1 MLSSNNITQEQDSK
15 ITYEAKVTQNQTASS
30 IRSPTLSI
38 DDLTMNNKTNSA
50 EEPISKLNSKSINEY
65 ISSLHK
71 ELHELRNENEEL
83 KVNFVQVSELFE
95 KEKIENEKKEKLYQ
109 TQIEILEKEK
119 QRHLEQN
126 AIDKENLEIIL
137 DNEKKENDK
146 LRQRIKELSMDN
158 EKLRGD
164 NFNLNVKIIELNKI
178 EYENTNL
185 KSRIKQHL
193 ELNANSSKKAKN
205 SNHIINK
212 QKTYTKKITKSPS
225 LTPTKIK
232 KSRSDISPN
241 KAKEASKTNFAYHP
255 SQYKKI
261 TQINTMQKSPSPN
274 QTLITAYYN
283 YKEKI
288 NVSNLY
294 LT

>member
-1 MLSSNNITQEQDSK
+1 MLSEQDSK

-38 DDLTMNNKTNSA
+38 DDLTMNNKTNA
-50 EEPISKLNSKSINEY
+50 IEEPVSKLNSKSINEY

-71 ELHELRNENEEL
+71 ELHELRNENDEL
-83 KVNFVQVSELFE
+83 KVNFVQVSELLE
-95 KEKIENEKKEKLYQ
+95 KEKVENEKKEKLYQ

-119 QRHLEQN
+119 KRHLEQN
-126 AIDKENLEIIL
+126 AIDKENLEILL

-146 LRQRIKELSMDN
+146 LRQRIKELSNDN
-158 EKLRGD
+158 EKLRGE
-164 NFNLNVKIIELNKI
+164 NFNLNVRIIELNKI

-185 KSRIKQHL
+185 KSRIKEQL
-193 ELNANSSKKAKN
+193 ELNSSKKAKN

-232 KSRSDISPN
+232 KSRSDISPIKIN
-241 KAKEASKTNFAYHP
+241 KSKEASKTNFTYHP

-261 TQINTMQKSPSPN
+261 TQTNNNIQKSSSPN
-274 QTLITAYYN
+274 HTLINAYYN
-283 YKEKI
+283 YIEKI
-288 NVSNLY
+288 NVSIIII
-294 LT
+294 

>member
-1 MLSSNNITQEQDSK
+1 MLSEQDSK

-30 IRSPTLSI
+30 IRSATLSI
-38 DDLTMNNKTNSA
+38 DDLTMNNKTNA
-50 EEPISKLNSKSINEY
+50 IEEPVSKLNSKSINEY

-71 ELHELRNENEEL
+71 ELHELRNENDEL
-83 KVNFVQVSELFE
+83 KVNFVQVSELLE
-95 KEKIENEKKEKLYQ
+95 KEKVENEKKEKLYQ

-126 AIDKENLEIIL
+126 AIDKENLEILL

-146 LRQRIKELSMDN
+146 LRQRIKELSNDN
-158 EKLRGD
+158 EKLRGE
-164 NFNLNVKIIELNKI
+164 NFNLNVRIIELNKI
-178 EYENTNL
+178 EYENKNL
-185 KSRIKQHL
+185 KSRIKEQL
-193 ELNANSSKKAKN
+193 ELNSSKKAKN

-232 KSRSDISPN
+232 KSRSDISPI
-241 KAKEASKTNFAYHP
+241 KVSKSKEASKTNFAYHP

-261 TQINTMQKSPSPN
+261 TQINNNIQKSPSPN

-283 YKEKI
+283 YIDKI
-288 NVSNLY
+288 NVSNHY

>member
-1 MLSSNNITQEQDSK
+1 MLSEQDSK

-38 DDLTMNNKTNSA
+38 DDLTMNNKTNA
-50 EEPISKLNSKSINEY
+50 IEEPVSKLNSKSINEY

-71 ELHELRNENEEL
+71 ELHELRNENDEL
-83 KVNFVQVSELFE
+83 KVNFVQVSELLE
-95 KEKIENEKKEKLYQ
+95 KEKVENEKKEKLYQ

-119 QRHLEQN
+119 KRHLEQN
-126 AIDKENLEIIL
+126 AIDKENLEILL

-146 LRQRIKELSMDN
+146 LRQRIKELSNDN
-158 EKLRGD
+158 EKLRGE
-164 NFNLNVKIIELNKI
+164 NFNLNVRIIELNKI

-185 KSRIKQHL
+185 KSRIKEQL
-193 ELNANSSKKAKN
+193 ELNSSKKAKN
-205 SNHIINK
+205 SSHIINK

-232 KSRSDISPN
+232 KSRSDISPIKIN
-241 KAKEASKTNFAYHP
+241 KSKETSKTNFAYHP

-261 TQINTMQKSPSPN
+261 TQINNNIQKSSSPN

-283 YKEKI
+283 YIEKI
-288 NVSNLY
+288 NVSIII
-294 LT
+294 

>member
-1 MLSSNNITQEQDSK
+1 MLSEQDSK

-38 DDLTMNNKTNSA
+38 DDLTMNNKTNA
-50 EEPISKLNSKSINEY
+50 IEEPVSKLNSKSINEY

-71 ELHELRNENEEL
+71 ELHELRNENDEL
-83 KVNFVQVSELFE
+83 KVNFVQVSELLE
-95 KEKIENEKKEKLYQ
+95 KEKVENEKKEKLYQ

-126 AIDKENLEIIL
+126 AIDKENLEILL

-146 LRQRIKELSMDN
+146 LRQRIKELSNDN
-158 EKLRGD
+158 EKLRGE
-164 NFNLNVKIIELNKI
+164 NFNLNVRIIELNKI

-185 KSRIKQHL
+185 KSRIKEQL
-193 ELNANSSKKAKN
+193 ELNSSKKAKN

-232 KSRSDISPN
+232 KSRSDISPIKIN
-241 KAKEASKTNFAYHP
+241 KSKEASKTNFTYHP

-261 TQINTMQKSPSPN
+261 TQTNNNIQKSSSPN
-274 QTLITAYYN
+274 HTLINAYYN
-283 YKEKI
+283 YIEKI
-288 NVSNLY
+288 NVSIIII
-294 LT
+294 

>member
-1 MLSSNNITQEQDSK
+1 MLSEQDSK

-38 DDLTMNNKTNSA
+38 DDLTMNNKTNA
-50 EEPISKLNSKSINEY
+50 IEEPVSKLNSKSINEY

-71 ELHELRNENEEL
+71 ELHELRNENDEL
-83 KVNFVQVSELFE
+83 KVNFVQVSELLE
-95 KEKIENEKKEKLYQ
+95 KEKVENEKKEKLYQ

-119 QRHLEQN
+119 KRHLEQN
-126 AIDKENLEIIL
+126 AIDKENLEILL

-146 LRQRIKELSMDN
+146 LRQRIKELSNDN
-158 EKLRGD
+158 EKLRGE
-164 NFNLNVKIIELNKI
+164 NFNLNVRIIELNKI

-185 KSRIKQHL
+185 KSRIKEQL
-193 ELNANSSKKAKN
+193 ELNSSKKAKN
-205 SNHIINK
+205 SSHIINK

-232 KSRSDISPN
+232 KSSSDISPIKIN
-241 KAKEASKTNFAYHP
+241 KSKEASKTNFAYHP

-261 TQINTMQKSPSPN
+261 TQINNNIQKSSSPN

-283 YKEKI
+283 YIEKI

-294 LT
+294 II

>member
-1 MLSSNNITQEQDSK
+1 MLSEQDSK

-38 DDLTMNNKTNSA
+38 DDLTMNNKTNA
-50 EEPISKLNSKSINEY
+50 IEEPVSKLNSKSINEY

-71 ELHELRNENEEL
+71 ELHELRNENDEL
-83 KVNFVQVSELFE
+83 KVNFVQVSELLE
-95 KEKIENEKKEKLYQ
+95 KEKVENEKKEKLYQ

-119 QRHLEQN
+119 KRHLEQN
-126 AIDKENLEIIL
+126 AIDKENLEILL

-146 LRQRIKELSMDN
+146 LRQRIKELSNDN
-158 EKLRGD
+158 EKLRGE

-185 KSRIKQHL
+185 KSRIKEQL
-193 ELNANSSKKAKN
+193 ELNSSKKAKN

-232 KSRSDISPN
+232 KSRSDISPIKIN
-241 KAKEASKTNFAYHP
+241 KSKEASKTNFTYHP

-261 TQINTMQKSPSPN
+261 TQINNNIQKSPSPN

-283 YKEKI
+283 YIDKI
-288 NVSNLY
+288 NVSIIII
-294 LT
+294 